1 MQEAPYPYVWLG
13 EDGILRLDYGRNPR
27 IDLEAIQSALRQ
39 HVAISTVPR
48 PVLVKGQGM
57 VTSTAEAE
65 DYAATPEVMAVTT
78 AVALMQ
84 PTTIARIAAKL
95 YLTYRRPPYPCRAF
109 DREADAI
116 DWLLQYVPRE

>member
-65 DYAATPEVMAVTT
+65 D
-78 AVALMQ
+78 
-84 PTTIARIAAKL
+84 
-95 YLTYRRPPYPCRAF
+95 
-109 DREADAI
+109 
-116 DWLLQYVPRE
+116 